1 MEYASLICTSET
13 KTKKQNRDGNN
24 HSKGKAHVLHACTT
38 AAMDWYACQNGSIT
52 GMFDKHVMSTKNA
65 SKTYLVCIGLN
76 EVRI

>member
-38 AAMDWYACQNGSIT
+38 AAMD
-52 GMFDKHVMSTKNA
+52 
-65 SKTYLVCIGLN
+65 
-76 EVRI
+76 